1 MKQTSTTRRQTQN
14 IMSISQIHK
23 LLQRHLIDFAFACI
37 QNSSYVVF
45 CCLLDNRFQPCAIP
59 FITWQMQCLQCRED
73 LMYRPI
79 VHIKVHI
86 LIVVKCQCFQ
96 LIEYFQALQ
105 IIRIG
110 QVIIGYVQIIQFRFG
125 RLIIVE
131 RSIAGVKRLKRK
143 TTVTQP

>member
-1 MKQTSTTRRQTQN
+1 
-14 IMSISQIHK
+14 
-23 LLQRHLIDFAFACI
+23 
-37 QNSSYVVF
+37 
-45 CCLLDNRFQPCAIP
+45 
-59 FITWQMQCLQCRED
+59 MQCLQCRED

-131 RSIAGVKRLKRK
+131 RSIAGVK
-143 TTVTQP
+143 TTET